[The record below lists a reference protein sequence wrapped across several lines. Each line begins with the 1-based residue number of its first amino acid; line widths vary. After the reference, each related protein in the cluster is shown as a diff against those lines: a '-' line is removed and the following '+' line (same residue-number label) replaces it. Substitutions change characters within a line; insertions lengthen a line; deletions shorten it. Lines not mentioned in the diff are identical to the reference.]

1 THELREHAAAPGP
14 RGPAPGARREPRALA
29 QHRRPAHDLRHRD
42 PRAMTLWLDTLH
54 PTRFQMLTVG
64 PTEREQKI
72 VGAHFA
78 YWKDLAA
85 KGTALLVGRTQDAG
99 AQTVGIAVFEAVD
112 GGAATARCQARPSVL
127 AGVLTGTVERHRLA
141 ATA

>member
-1 THELREHAAAPGP
+1 
-14 RGPAPGARREPRALA
+14 
-29 QHRRPAHDLRHRD
+29 
-42 PRAMTLWLDTLH
+42 MTLWLDTLH

-64 PTEREQKI
+64 PTEGEQKI

-112 GGAATARCQARPSVL
+112 EDAATALCQADPTVL
-127 AGVLTGTVERHRLA
+127 EGVMTSTVQPYRIALLAEREHWMRHA
-141 ATA
+141 PK